1 VADIAVV
8 GAGPVGSVVAATLT
22 AGGHAV
28 TVCEINDQLR
38 ESISRGGITLMG
50 SRSERVAGT
59 ALAAVVS
66 SVEELA
72 AAPPEVLFLCVKAT
86 AIPLVASALSEV
98 VPPETTIV
106 SWQNG
111 IDTEREIA
119 VSVDPRMVVR
129 AVVNYGVSYDAA
141 AQAVRVTFEH
151 PPHLVQELTPG
162 EELRAQRVAR
172 ILTDAGMVTERA
184 DHLERMVWRKAIL
197 NAALN
202 ALCGLTGMNM
212 EEATRDSYAW
222 DLADRILK
230 ESVAVAR
237 ANEIWLGS
245 GFYLW
250 AVDYMHRAGTHRPSM
265 LIDLEAGRRT
275 EIDSIN
281 GKIAEYGRR
290 AGVATPYNE
299 ALLALI
305 KAREKTAKDRRPR

>member
-1 VADIAVV
+1 VAEIAVV

-28 TVCEINDQLR
+28 TVCEINEALR
-38 ESISRGGITLMG
+38 ETITREGITLVG
-50 SRSERVAGT
+50 ARKERVEGN
-59 ALAAVVS
+59 ALAAVVAG
-66 SVEELA
+66 VEELA

-98 VPPETTIV
+98 VPLETTVV

-119 VSVDPRMVVR
+119 LSVDPGMVVR
-129 AVVNYGVSYDAA
+129 AVVNYGVGYDAA
-141 AQAVRVTFEH
+141 ARAVQVTFEH

-172 ILTDAGMVTERA
+172 ILTDAGMATERA

-245 GFYLW
+245 EFYPW

-305 KAREKTAKDRRPR
+305 KAREKTSKDRRPG